1 MKNSRDRTISILT
14 IFQVMI
20 ALIPMAGTMTSFGGI
35 KTAIQRPMN
44 CTEYKA
50 TSDNTPVPLNVTSS
64 PGKQG
69 KAFAGT
75 QVAAETGKKETQYEC
90 VGWFT
95 RNNAWA

>member
-1 MKNSRDRTISILT
+1 
-14 IFQVMI
+14 MI

-50 TSDNTPVPLNVTSS
+50 TSDNTPVPLNVTTS
-64 PGKQG
+64 PAKQG

-75 QVAAETGKKETQYEC
+75 QVAVESEKKETQYEC
-90 VGWFT
+90 VGAYTQVFT
-95 RNNAWA
+95 DRDVRRDPTENLPINCYI

>member
-1 MKNSRDRTISILT
+1 
-14 IFQVMI
+14 MI

-75 QVAAETGKKETQYEC
+75 QVADETGKKETQYEC
-90 VGWFT
+90 VGWL
-95 RNNAWA
+95 RHNYAWANLKL